1 MTKLFALNCII
12 NVFNKPT
19 TDVLYIYWHQWITG
33 HPDFLTIREGRRGS
47 EKEEEERIL
56 LLVRLNEDKQLVI

>member
-12 NVFNKPT
+12 DVFNKLTLT

-33 HPDFLTIREGRRGS
+33 HPDFLTKRGGS